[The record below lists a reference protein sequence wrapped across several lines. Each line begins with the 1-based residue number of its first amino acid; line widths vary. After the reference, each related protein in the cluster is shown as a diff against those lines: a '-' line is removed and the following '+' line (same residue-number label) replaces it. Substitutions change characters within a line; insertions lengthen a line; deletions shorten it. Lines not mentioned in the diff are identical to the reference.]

1 MYLSPESE
9 INIFSKVNC
18 KIMEVKKRRKRE
30 KYKRFIMSLISMV
43 LVGFLV
49 GSYAFIW
56 QKYYN
61 VWLASDR
68 IQAAYF
74 GWKGNLLIFV
84 IYAILIFLFSRIYNG
99 FRIGLLRVS
108 DIIYSQ
114 SLSVLFI
121 NFITYLQIC
130 LLERDIARPGP
141 IIGKTAADIIFII
154 IWALIGNRIYFKLYA
169 ARKMIIIYGS
179 RQAVPLVKKM
189 SQRDD
194 QFMICRAVK
203 CDEDPDVIAA
213 LISEYDSVIICDVPS
228 EKKNDIL
235 KLCFANSKRVYITPK
250 LSDIIIRGA
259 EQIHLFD
266 TPLLVCRNSGLSAES
281 AIIKRIFDFTLALIG
296 LIPALPIMLVTA
308 VCIKLCDG
316 GPVFYTQDRLTI
328 GGRIFKVYKFRSMVV
343 DAEKDGK
350 ARLAEEND
358 SRITPVGKV
367 IRMLRIDELPQ
378 IFNILKG
385 DMSIVGPRPER
396 PEIAAENEKT
406 MPEFR
411 YRLKVKAGL
420 TGYAQVLGKYNT
432 TPYDKLRLDLM
443 YIEQYSFL
451 LDLKLI
457 LMTIKI
463 LFLPESTEGV
473 KETDTGTAEDSR
485 SAETSK
491 L

>member
-1 MYLSPESE
+1 ME
-9 INIFSKVNC
+9 I
-18 KIMEVKKRRKRE
+18 KKRD
-30 KYKRFIMSLISMV
+30 KYKRFIMGLISIV
-43 LVGFLV
+43 LVGFLI
-49 GSYAFIW
+49 GTYAFVW

-61 VWLASDR
+61 VWLASER

-74 GWKGNLLIFV
+74 GWKGNLLIFS

-114 SLSVLFI
+114 GLSVLFI
-121 NFITYLQIC
+121 NIITYLQIC
-130 LLERDIARPGP
+130 LLERAVAIVFPM
-141 IIGKTAADIIFII
+141 IMKTMADMVFII
-154 IWALIGNRIYFKLYA
+154 LWAFIGNRIYSRLYA
-169 ARKMIIIYGS
+169 ARKMVIIYGS
-179 RQAVPLVKKM
+179 KQAVPLVEKM
-189 SQRDD
+189 SLRDD
-194 QFMICRAVK
+194 RFMICRAVS
-203 CDEDPDVIAA
+203 CSEDMSVIKEM
-213 LISEYDSVIICDVPS
+213 INEYDSVIICDVPS
-228 EKKNDIL
+228 EVKNDIL
-235 KLCFANSKRVYITPK
+235 KICFAESKRTYITPK
-250 LSDIIIRGA
+250 LSDIIVRGA

-266 TPLLVCRNSGLSAES
+266 TPLLVCRNTGLSAEA
-281 AIIKRIFDFTLALIG
+281 AIIKRAFDLILSLIG
-296 LIPALPIMLVTA
+296 SILALPIMLITA
-308 VCIKLCDG
+308 VCIKLYDG
-316 GPVFYTQDRLTI
+316 GPVFYTQDRLTMN
-328 GGRIFKVYKFRSMVV
+328 GRIFKVYKFRSMVT

-350 ARLAEEND
+350 ARLAGEND
-358 SRITPVGKV
+358 ERITPVGKV

-378 IFNILKG
+378 ILNILKG

-396 PEIAAENEKT
+396 PELAEENEKL

-463 LFLPESTEGV
+463 LFIPESTEGV
-473 KETDTGTAEDSR
+473 KDKEK
-485 SAETSK
+485 SAETADFRN
-491 L
+491 